1 MTSIASNLQI
11 DSARL
16 WDTIHETAKFG
27 ATPKGGVRR
36 LTLGPEDK
44 QVRDWF
50 RKACEAAGLEVHV
63 DALGSMFALRK
74 GRDMSK
80 APVGLGSHLDTQPTG
95 GKFDGVLGTLAAL
108 EVVRTLNDAGIE
120 TETPICICNWTNEEG
135 SRFAPAMMASAAY
148 VGDFTTDDILSRHD
162 AEGVTVGE
170 ALDSIG
176 YRGEKPVG
184 IQKFSNFVELHI
196 EQGPI
201 LEAEGKTIGVVDSGQ
216 GVLWYDGRITGVQS
230 HAGSTPMPLRRD
242 ALAALAEIVLA
253 MESIA
258 KRHGPNA
265 VGTIG
270 EAVIANPS
278 RNVIPGEIAFTVDC
292 RSADASIMDALDK
305 DLRRAIAEVAARRKV
320 EVTLDLVWR
329 KPPTH
334 FNPKLVDAV
343 EHAAQALG
351 YSHRRITSGAGHDA
365 VNLTPVM
372 PAPMVSVP
380 GKDGVS
386 HNELED
392 ATQAD
397 CAAGAN
403 VLMHTVLALAGVAS
417 WKPTEMAV
425 RGVFVDANGS
435 LADIFERLNK
445 PGDPPLRINR
455 NPDITADQIPA
466 LLDGAEIVIIDHT
479 PLPTDVAR
487 RCTGLKHVVFLGTG
501 ARSYMNPEELAELGI
516 EVHLIKGYGDT
527 AVAECAIALMWAA
540 ARGIAQ
546 MDREMRAGNWL
557 REDGMQLTC
566 KTLGLI
572 GFGGIAAEVARIAL
586 GSGMRV
592 IAWNRTPK
600 KFAGVDFVSLDKL
613 LAESHVV
620 SLHLLLND
628 DTRGFLSDKH

>member
-1 MTSIASNLQI
+1 MSRATSNLQI

-16 WDTIHETAKFG
+16 WGTIHETAQFG

-50 RKACEAAGLEVHV
+50 RKACEDAGLEVHV
-63 DALGSMFALRK
+63 DALGSMFALRR

-80 APVGLGSHLDTQPTG
+80 APIGLGSHLDTQPTG

-120 TETPICICNWTNEEG
+120 TETPLCIVNWTNEEG

-148 VGDFTTDDILSRHD
+148 VGDFTTDDILSRRD
-162 AEGVTVGE
+162 AEGVTVAE

-176 YRGEKPVG
+176 YRGDRPVG
-184 IQKFSNFVELHI
+184 TQKLSSFVELHI

-216 GVLWYDGRITGVQS
+216 GVLWYDGKITGFES

-242 ALAALAEIVLA
+242 ALATLSEIVLA

-258 KRHGPNA
+258 SKHGPNA
-265 VGTIG
+265 VGTVG

-278 RNVIPGEIAFTVDC
+278 RNVIPGEIAFTMDC
-292 RSADASIMDALDK
+292 RSADAAIMDALDR
-305 DLRRAIAEVAARRKV
+305 DLRATIAEIAARRRV

-334 FNPKLVDAV
+334 FNARLVEAV
-343 EHAAQALG
+343 ATAAEALG

-365 VNLTPVM
+365 CNLNTKI
-372 PAPMVSVP
+372 PAAMVFVP
-380 GKDGVS
+380 CKDGIS

-397 CAAGAN
+397 CTAGAN

-417 WKPTEMAV
+417 
-425 RGVFVDANGS
+425 
-435 LADIFERLNK
+435 
-445 PGDPPLRINR
+445 
-455 NPDITADQIPA
+455 
-466 LLDGAEIVIIDHT
+466 
-479 PLPTDVAR
+479 
-487 RCTGLKHVVFLGTG
+487 
-501 ARSYMNPEELAELGI
+501 
-516 EVHLIKGYGDT
+516 
-527 AVAECAIALMWAA
+527 
-540 ARGIAQ
+540 
-546 MDREMRAGNWL
+546 
-557 REDGMQLTC
+557 
-566 KTLGLI
+566 
-572 GFGGIAAEVARIAL
+572 
-586 GSGMRV
+586 
-592 IAWNRTPK
+592 
-600 KFAGVDFVSLDKL
+600 
-613 LAESHVV
+613 
-620 SLHLLLND
+620 
-628 DTRGFLSDKH
+628 